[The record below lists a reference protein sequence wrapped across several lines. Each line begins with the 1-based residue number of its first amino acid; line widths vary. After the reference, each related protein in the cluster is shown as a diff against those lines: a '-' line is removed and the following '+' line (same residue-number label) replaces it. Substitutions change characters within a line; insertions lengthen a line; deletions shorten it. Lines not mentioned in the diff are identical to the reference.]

1 MKIAM
6 PTKQEHICKNFSG
19 SEEFT
24 IYDVEIELV
33 QSKEILPIPPEKSLS
48 DFLFSQDVNVIIC
61 KNISGDEKSALR
73 AKRMEFIW
81 GVEGTADEV
90 LIRFLS
96 GERLGRGETE
106 PSTASMPLKQVFP
119 I

>member
-6 PTKQEHICKNFSG
+6 PTEQGHISKNFSS

-24 IYDVEIELV
+24 IFDVEIELV
-33 QSKEILPIPPEKSLS
+33 QTKEILPIPPEKSSS
-48 DFLFSQDVNVIIC
+48 DFLFSHDVNVIIC
-61 KNISGDEKSALR
+61 KNISSNEKSALR
-73 AKRMEFIW
+73 AKRMELIW
-81 GVEGTADEV
+81 GVEGMADEV

-96 GERLGRGETE
+96 GERIGHGETE
-106 PSTASMPLKQVFP
+106 PSTASMPLNQVFP